1 LAVSTGF
8 VAEAWNVVSP
18 ANAGL
23 AAIATG
29 NHVVLAVQVTKHT
42 GVITGDTGAVFT
54 PLSTIPAIR
63 ISFATGRLHYLNTL
77 VIFTNYL
84 EVPGDP
90 GAKVGA
96 LL

>member
-1 LAVSTGF
+1 MAVPTGF
-8 VAEAWNVVSP
+8 VAEAWNVVSS

-23 AAIATG
+23 AAIATV
-29 NHVVLAVQVTKHT
+29 NHAVFAVQVTKHT